1 MQPRFLAMIANFT
14 LPSFPKLETE
24 RLLLRQETP
33 EDAKAVFALF
43 SEPAVTQFHD
53 LDTFTD
59 IEEALQLVERRTK
72 RFESGSGIRWGIVRK
87 RDNALIGSC
96 GFTWN
101 KQTDSAEVG
110 YELASSSW
118 RQGIMTEA
126 LRTILQF
133 GFETIG
139 LQFVVAQVMLDNIA
153 SKNLLEKLG
162 FQSQGILK
170 QHGFWKGKHHDLEQ
184 FILTRATSDAV

>member
-1 MQPRFLAMIANFT
+1 MNANFM

-24 RLLLRQETP
+24 RLLLREQNP

-43 SEPAVTQFHD
+43 SEPAVTQFHN

-59 IEEALQLVERRTK
+59 IEEALRLIERQTK
-72 RFESGSGIRWGIVRK
+72 RFESGSGLRWGIVRK
-87 RDNALIGSC
+87 RDNTLIGSC

-101 KQTDSAEVG
+101 KQTNSAEVG

-133 GFETIG
+133 GFDKIG
-139 LQFVVAQVMLDNIA
+139 LRFVVAQVMLDNIA

-170 QHGFWKGKHHDLEQ
+170 QHGFWKGKYHDLEQ
-184 FILTRATSDAV
+184 FVLTRAMTDAI

>member
-1 MQPRFLAMIANFT
+1 MQPRILPMIANFT

-33 EDAKAVFALF
+33 EDAKAVFAVF

-87 RDNALIGSC
+87 RDNTLIGSC

-101 KQTDSAEVG
+101 KQTHSAEVG

-126 LRTILQF
+126 LRAILQF
-133 GFETIG
+133 GFEEIG
-139 LQFVVAQVMLDNIA
+139 LRFVVAEVMLDNID

-184 FILTRATSDAV
+184 FVLTRSMTDAI